1 MTRVFIGGSRSVTRL
16 DADVARRL
24 DAIMAKGHGVLIGD
38 ANGADKAVQQ
48 YLHAHGY
55 AKVEVF
61 CTEGRCRNNVGQWPI
76 RTVDAGRK
84 RRGFQY
90 YAAKDR
96 CMASE
101 ASAGLMIWDG
111 TSAGTLANVARLAC
125 QGKTVT
131 LRIVSHLKSIRLCIV
146 SDLKSVSLSSEP
158 DWQRFVVGCPVA
170 ARERVESELKA
181 EKAGLGSETQTS
193 LF

>member
-1 MTRVFIGGSRSVTRL
+1 MIKVFVGGSRSVARL
-16 DADVARRL
+16 DADVTRRL
-24 DAIMAKGHGVLIGD
+24 DAIMAEGHGVLIGD

-55 AKVEVF
+55 ANVEVF
-61 CTEGRCRNNVGQWPI
+61 CMEGRCRNNVGQWPV
-76 RTVDAGRK
+76 RAVAAGRK

-96 CMASE
+96 CMAAE
-101 ASAGLMIWDG
+101 AAAGLMVWDE

-131 LRIVSHLKSIRLCIV
+131 LRIVPDQR
-146 SDLKSVSLSSEP
+146 SVVLSSGP

-181 EKAGLGSETQTS
+181 EKAALGSETQTS